1 MLYLKLRAWSLS
13 HQFLFVFIIRLSTK
27 LAKASAILYF
37 IKALSSIQIV
47 AIVCLLSIGYR
58 INASYS
64 VDTV

>member
-1 MLYLKLRAWSLS
+1 MLNLKLRARSLPI
-13 HQFLFVFIIRLSTK
+13 QFLVVFIILQSTN
-27 LAKASAILYF
+27 LAETSAILHF
-37 IKALSSIQIV
+37 VRTLSSIQIV